1 MRSSLITQIA
11 ENIDPRQYARE
22 GHSIVDALI
31 YLLQSIHEATDTGE
45 CSARIFFADL
55 SKGFDLIDHNILLKE
70 LSSLNIDIVLVD
82 WIKVFFTDRRQVVRM
97 GNFLSDWK
105 SSRASANLTPV
116 GGFPLDSL
124 AESGFP

>member
-1 MRSSLITQIA
+1 MRSSLITQVA
-11 ENIDPRQYARE
+11 ENIDPRQCARE

-70 LSSLNIDIVLVD
+70 LSSLNIDPVL
-82 WIKVFFTDRRQVVRM
+82 
-97 GNFLSDWK
+97 
-105 SSRASANLTPV
+105 LT
-116 GGFPLDSL
+116 G
-124 AESGFP
+124 

>member
-1 MRSSLITQIA
+1 MEGFMRSSLITQTA

-82 WIKVFFTDRRQVVRM
+82 WIKAFFTDRRQVVRM
-97 GNFLSDWK
+97 ENFLSDWK
-105 SSRASANLTPV
+105 
-116 GGFPLDSL
+116 
-124 AESGFP
+124 

>member
-22 GHSIVDALI
+22 GRSIVDAPI

-70 LSSLNIDIVLVD
+70 LSSLNIDTVLVD
-82 WIKVFFTDRRQVVRM
+82 WIKAFFTDRRQAVRM

-105 SSRASANLTPV
+105 FL
-116 GGFPLDSL
+116 
-124 AESGFP
+124 

>member
-1 MRSSLITQIA
+1 MEGFMRSSLITQIA
-11 ENIDPRQYARE
+11 ENIDPHQYARE

-70 LSSLNIDIVLVD
+70 LSSLNIDTVLVD
-82 WIKVFFTDRRQVVRM
+82 WIKAFFTDRRQAVRM

-105 SSRASANLTPV
+105 FL
-116 GGFPLDSL
+116 
-124 AESGFP
+124 

>member
-11 ENIDPRQYARE
+11 ENIDPRQYTRE
-22 GHSIVDALI
+22 GHSIVDSLI

-70 LSSLNIDIVLVD
+70 LSSLNIDTVLVD
-82 WIKVFFTDRRQVVRM
+82 WIKAFFTDRRQAVRM

-105 SSRASANLTPV
+105 FL
-116 GGFPLDSL
+116 
-124 AESGFP
+124 